1 MVKVK
6 KGLLGELDN
15 LHHRMEK
22 MMETV
27 LQRHGH
33 QGSGTQGDWCPSVD
47 LYETETEVVI
57 LLDVAGVDA
66 ASLDIVLEDNMLRVI
81 GRRAEPALRRQCK
94 AVHHMEI
101 EYGPFER
108 LFAVPRHLDGDA
120 ALAHLDNGFLEVR
133 IPKQPAAQPT
143 AVDIESE

>member
-33 QGSGTQGDWCPSVD
+33 QDTGSRGEWCPSVD
-47 LYETETEVVI
+47 LYETETEVVV
-57 LLDVAGVDA
+57 LLDVAGIDA
-66 ASLDIVLEDNMLRVI
+66 ASLDVVLEDGMLRVM

-120 ALAHLDNGFLEVR
+120 ARAHLDNGFLEVR
-133 IPKQPAAQPT
+133 IPKEPG
-143 AVDIESE
+143 SEPSEVEITSE